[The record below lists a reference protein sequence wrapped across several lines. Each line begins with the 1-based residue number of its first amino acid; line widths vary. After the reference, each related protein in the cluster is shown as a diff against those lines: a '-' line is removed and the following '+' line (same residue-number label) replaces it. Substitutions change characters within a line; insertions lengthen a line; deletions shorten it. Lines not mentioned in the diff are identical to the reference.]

1 MTVKSYKIKIL
12 KPLDTDWRTLDE
24 LLGDM
29 DYVAYK
35 AKNIAM
41 TMLYE
46 FNQRNYRH
54 KQETGKA
61 LDAKEL
67 YGMTFLNHVIQT
79 VQAQFSEYGLTRA
92 FYDNCVREA
101 SSSLSK
107 EIKKVLNGGATLPA
121 FKKEQP
127 IPIRAIQLKLTSK
140 NSIRL
145 TIVDKAKKEKYGLQ
159 RQNVEVQLIN
169 KGQAKVILDRLLSGE
184 YSLSDSHIQ
193 KQGRD
198 WYLNIAY
205 KDETQKQVAVSRD
218 IILGVD
224 LGIVKAAVMTVSNSP
239 SVIESIDGGEISQ
252 FRNKAEKRRNSMRNQ
267 LRVASDNRR
276 GHGRKTLLKPLEKLE
291 SKVSDFRKLTNH
303 RYSKKIVD
311 VAVRNGC
318 GVIQMEDLSGIK
330 NASNFLANWSYYD
343 LQQKTKYKAEELG
356 IEFKLINPKYTS
368 QRCNKCGVIDSESR
382 KTQSYFHCN
391 TCGHKANADTNAARN
406 IAMKDIETIVMEQC
420 VVQDLSY

>member
-12 KPLDTDWRTLDE
+12 KPLDTDWKTLSE
-24 LLGDM
+24 LLRDM

-35 AKNIAM
+35 AKNLAM

-46 FNQRNYRH
+46 FNQRSYRH
-54 KQETGKA
+54 KEETGKA

-79 VQAQFSEYGLTRA
+79 VQTQFAEYGLTRS
-92 FYDNCVREA
+92 FYDSCVREA
-101 SSSLSK
+101 NSSLSQQ
-107 EIKKVLNGGATLPA
+107 IKKVLNGGATLPS
-121 FKKEQP
+121 FKREQP
-127 IPIRAIQLKLTSK
+127 IPIRAMQLKLTSK
-140 NSIRL
+140 NSIKL
-145 TIVDKAKKEKYGLQ
+145 TIVNKEKKEKYGLQ

-169 KGQAKVILDRLLSGE
+169 KGQAKVILDRLLSGG

-193 KQGRD
+193 KQGKD

-218 IILGVD
+218 VILGVD
-224 LGIVKAAVMTVSNSP
+224 LGVAKAAVTSVSNSP
-239 SVIESIDGGEISQ
+239 VIESIDGGEISQ
-252 FRNKAEKRRNSMRNQ
+252 FRAKVEKRRNSMRNQ
-267 LRVASDNRR
+267 LRVASENRK

-311 VAVRNGC
+311 VAVKNGC
-318 GVIQMEDLSGIK
+318 GIIQMEDLSGIK

-368 QRCNKCGVIDSESR
+368 QRCNRCGVIDSESR
-382 KTQSYFHCN
+382 KSQSYFYCN

-406 IAMKDIETIVMEQC
+406 IAMKDIEKIIMEQC

>member
-12 KPLDTDWRTLDE
+12 KPLDTDWKTLGE
-24 LLGDM
+24 LLRDM

-46 FNQRNYRH
+46 FNQRSYRH
-54 KQETGKA
+54 KEETGKA

-79 VQAQFSEYGLTRA
+79 VQTQFAEYGLTRA
-92 FYDNCVREA
+92 FYDSCVREA
-101 SSSLSK
+101 NSSLSK
-107 EIKKVLNGGATLPA
+107 EIKKVLNGGATLPS
-121 FKKEQP
+121 FKREQP
-127 IPIRAIQLKLTSK
+127 IPIRAVQLKLTSN

-145 TIVDKAKKEKYGLQ
+145 TIVNKEKKEKYGLQ

-169 KGQAKVILDRLLSGE
+169 KGQAKVILDGLLSRE

-193 KQGRD
+193 KQGKD
-198 WYLNIAY
+198 WYLNISY
-205 KDETQKQVAVSRD
+205 KNEKPKQVAVSKD
-218 IILGVD
+218 VILGVD
-224 LGIVKAAVMTVSNSP
+224 LGVVKAAVMSVSSSP
-239 SVIESIDGGEISQ
+239 TIESIGGGEISQ
-252 FRNKAEKRRNSMRNQ
+252 FRNKVEKRRNSMRNQ
-267 LRVASDNRR
+267 LRVASENRR

-311 VAVRNGC
+311 VAVKNGC
-318 GVIQMEDLSGIK
+318 GIIQMEDLSGIK
-330 NASNFLANWSYYD
+330 NASNFLANWSYFD

-356 IEFKLINPKYTS
+356 IEFKLVSPKYTS

-382 KTQSYFHCN
+382 RTQSYFYCN
-391 TCGHKANADTNAARN
+391 NCGYKANADTNAARN
-406 IAMKDIETIVMEQC
+406 IAMKDIETIIMEQC